1 MVLFMER
8 MTRSILLAAFLGAI
22 LGVAVGYTP
31 YIQPATAPEPQ
42 MPLMRQAAQPNVAF
56 GTTHP
61 PIEPTQLLI
70 ALLAALAVATPMFLV
85 AKRRI
90 S

>member
-1 MVLFMER
+1 MER
-8 MTRSILLAAFLGAI
+8 MTRSILLAALLGAI
-22 LGVAVGYTP
+22 VGVALGSTP

-42 MPLMRQAAQPNVAF
+42 TLLMRQSAQPNVAF

-61 PIEPTQLLI
+61 PIGPVQLLI
-70 ALLAALAVATPMFLV
+70 ALLAALAVATPMFLM

>member
-1 MVLFMER
+1 MER

-31 YIQPATAPEPQ
+31 YIQPTAPEPQ
-42 MPLMRQAAQPNVAF
+42 MQLMRQAAQPNVAF

-61 PIEPTQLLI
+61 PIGPTQLLI
-70 ALLAALAVATPMFLV
+70 ALLVALVVATPMFLV
-85 AKRRI
+85 AKRRV

>member
-1 MVLFMER
+1 MES
-8 MTRSILLAAFLGAI
+8 MSRSILLTAFLGAI
-22 LGVAVGYTP
+22 FGGVLGYTP

-42 MPLMRQAAQPNVAF
+42 MLLMRQAAQPNVAF

-61 PIEPTQLLI
+61 AIGPMQLLI
-70 ALLAALAVATPMFLV
+70 ALLVALVVATPMFLV

-90 S
+90 G